1 MRDSGIPAGL
11 PLIAGAADKACEVIG
26 AGCLTPEIACLSY
39 GTAATI
45 NTTTPR
51 YMEATPFIPPYQAA
65 ATGHY
70 NTEIQITRG
79 FWMVN

>member
-1 MRDSGIPAGL
+1 V
-11 PLIAGAADKACEVIG
+11 AGAADKACEVIG

-51 YMEATPFIPPYQAA
+51 YLEATPFIPLPGCRA
-65 ATGHY
+65 GHY
-70 NTEIQITRG
+70 NTEVQITRASG
-79 FWMVN
+79 W